1 MTFIPRSLIRILSKT
16 FSTSIN
22 LTLLAAVVVAQSQE
36 SEDDVI
42 DLSPFEVSSTGDI
55 GYLATSTLAGS
66 RINAQLRDTA
76 ASVSVF
82 TEEFIRDLGASNL
95 ETVLSY
101 SVSAET
107 SVGDVGQNPSG
118 NNNVDAMPSYN
129 FRVRGF
135 NSTRSR
141 NYFRWD
147 LTIDTYN
154 TERLDESR
162 GPNSILF
169 GVGSAGGIINTTTK
183 RARFGRDITNV
194 RLSIG
199 SWENYRGTL
208 DVNREIIPGKL
219 AIRANILGE
228 TAKSWQHHVRKDD
241 RRMHLATLYRPFKN
255 TNIRVEFE
263 KGRLNDVVS
272 RPFHIL
278 DGISQWDGTFY
289 DSFTWVDEPGARRS
303 RWWAATNPVFVG
315 NDNEMVDML
324 GLMES
329 VVYFTPLE
337 DYATYGDWW
346 NQASLDSIAIEDSFI
361 PKNIST
367 DGPGAKRFH
376 DFTTFTATIEQRL
389 FKDLHVEFSAHK
401 VDSDWLSHWA
411 GLSTLQVDIANNR
424 RDGTPNPYVGQYY
437 IEGGWDRRTRT
448 IDTESLRAT
457 AFYKLDLDQF
467 GVHNFVGM
475 LGQDRDRLGFTN
487 EFEAIT
493 AEEII
498 NPFGNHVPAWG
509 GTPDD
514 ARYQITR
521 RQYVQLG
528 DWKNFHIPSWEI
540 PIEGLAYR
548 STGENFAGK
557 QLETGWIPRGTS
569 QNDDTVKTTTYLGAI
584 QSYFFRD
591 RLVTTVGYRRDSVDN
606 RTHVVTRNEQGYYA
620 INYDRPVDQEFISET
635 KTIGLVGHV
644 NRNFSLFYNISD
656 NSNYPNFLI
665 KVLPDDL
672 TRPFDGV
679 TPNPASGR
687 GWDTGIM
694 FSMLEGRVSGRI
706 TYFAADVKDNE
717 NWTGGFRLVTTMN
730 NQLNNGLRQAG
741 VIDQD
746 EVDHRTHNATGTLF
760 DETSDGVEFSLTAN
774 PTENWRLQLNYSY
787 TDRNRTN
794 SYADAQRLL
803 EVTKEWAYA
812 LASDYIDANQLGIQ
826 PGDLLLGQPPL
837 PGDPD
842 QRGRLEAHFDSW
854 QSDIDFYRRM
864 EEIKRGLRKHKFNL
878 FTAYDISEGPLK
890 DLTIGGGIRY
900 QGKNIVGVDGSG
912 NILKGRRI
920 NYLDLMLRYNF
931 GTRIIRG
938 ARTSIQ
944 LNIRNVLNSNSL
956 MPIRYAPVPGQDYSY
971 ANIVDRYTYQQPR
984 EFVLSLNMHF

>member
-1 MTFIPRSLIRILSKT
+1 MTKMKLR
-16 FSTSIN
+16 
-22 LTLLAAVVVAQSQE
+22 LLPKFNFVLYVFFGLLLLLPVAQGQQQE
-36 SEDDVI
+36 NEEI
-42 DLSPFEVSSTGDI
+42 IELSPFEVSSTGDI

-82 TEEFIRDLGASNL
+82 TEEFIRDLGAIDL
-95 ETVLSY
+95 QTVLSY

-118 NNNVDAMPSYN
+118 NDNVDAMPTYN

-183 RARFGRDITNV
+183 RARIGRDITNIQ
-194 RLSIG
+194 LSVG

-208 DVNREIIPGKL
+208 DVNREIIPDKL
-219 AIRANILGE
+219 ALRANFLAE
-228 TAKSWQHHVRKDD
+228 TGKSWQHHVRKDD
-241 RRMHLATLYRPFKN
+241 RRMHLATIFRPFRN

-278 DGISQWDGTFY
+278 DGFSQWDGTLY
-289 DSFTWVDEPGARRS
+289 DSFSWEDEPGARRS
-303 RWWAATNPVFVG
+303 RWWAASNPVFVG
-315 NDNEMVDML
+315 NNNEMVDML

-329 VVYFTPLE
+329 VVYFEPLE
-337 DYATYGDWW
+337 NFDTYSDWW
-346 NQASLDSIAIEDSFI
+346 NQATLDSIAIEDSFI

-376 DFTTFTATIEQRL
+376 DFWTYTATVEQRL
-389 FKDLHVEFSAHK
+389 FKDLHIELSAHK
-401 VDSDWLSHWA
+401 VDSEWISHWS
-411 GLSTLQVDIANNR
+411 GLSTLQVDVANLR
-424 RDGTPNPYVGQYY
+424 RDGTSNPYAGQYY
-437 IEGGWDRRTRT
+437 IQGGWDRRTRT

-457 AFYKLDLDQF
+457 ASYKLDLDRL

-475 LGQDRDRLGFTN
+475 FGKDRDRLGFTN
-487 EFEAIT
+487 EFEGIT
-493 AEEII
+493 SEEII

-521 RQYVQLG
+521 RQYVELG
-528 DWKNFHIPSWEI
+528 DWKNFHIPSWEV

-548 STGENFAGK
+548 SVGANFNGK
-557 QLETGWIPRGTS
+557 PVDTGWIPRGTS
-569 QNDDTVKTTTYLGAI
+569 QNDDTVTTMTYLGAI
-584 QSYFFRD
+584 QSYFLRD
-591 RLVTTVGYRRDSVDN
+591 RLVTTLGFRRDSVDN
-606 RTHVVTRNEQGYYA
+606 RTHVVSRDERGYYA
-620 INYDRPVDQEFISET
+620 INYARPVDQKFISET
-635 KTIGLVGHV
+635 KTIGLVAHLSKQL
-644 NRNFSLFYNISD
+644 SLFYNVSD

-679 TPNPASGR
+679 TPNPASGL
-687 GWDTGIM
+687 GWDTGVM
-694 FSMLEGRVSGRI
+694 FNLLDGRISGRV

-717 NWTGGFRLVTTMN
+717 NWTGGYRVVTTMN
-730 NQLNNGLRQAG
+730 SQLNNGLRQAG

-746 EVDHRTHNATGTLF
+746 EVDFRTHTATGTLF
-760 DETSDGVEFSLTAN
+760 DEQSKGIEFSTTAN
-774 PTENWRLQLNYSY
+774 LTSNWRLQLNYSY
-787 TDRNRTN
+787 TDRDRTN

-803 EVTKEWAYA
+803 EVTREWAYSVS
-812 LASDYIDANQLGIQ
+812 SDYIAENQLGIQ

-842 QRGRLEAHFDSW
+842 QRSRLHSHFESW
-854 QSDIDFYRRM
+854 QSDIDFYQRM
-864 EEIKRGLRKHKFNL
+864 EEIKRGLRKHKFNV
-878 FTAYDISEGPLK
+878 FTAYDIVEGPLK
-890 DLTIGGGIRY
+890 GLTVGGGIRF
-900 QGKNIVGVDGSG
+900 QGKNIVGVDGLD
-912 NILKGRRI
+912 NILMGRSI
-920 NYLDLMLRYNF
+920 NYLDLMFRYDF
-931 GTRIIRG
+931 GTRLIRG

-944 LNIRNVLNSNSL
+944 LNVRNVLNKNSL
-956 MPIRYAPVPGQDYSY
+956 IPIRYAPVPGQDYSY
-971 ANIVDRYTYQQPR
+971 ANIIDRYTYQQPR
-984 EFVLSLNMHF
+984 EFVLSMNMNF